1 MRELRMDRP
10 FNNPWEYP
18 PTVEEFEE
26 EVWKFRRRQR

>member
-1 MRELRMDRP
+1 MEENFFSMDRP

-26 EVWKFRRRQR
+26 EVWKFRRR